1 MKEVDNRGAHYYLC
15 LYWAEALAAKDPSW
29 QQLAADLRDAEQTVV
44 KDFVD
49 CQGVAVDIGMFFLPA
64 LLIIIS

>member
-1 MKEVDNRGAHYYLC
+1 MDNRGAHYYLC

-49 CQGVAVDIGMFFLPA
+49 CQGVAVDIGM
-64 LLIIIS
+64 ISLK

>member
-1 MKEVDNRGAHYYLC
+1 MKELDNRGAHYYLC

-49 CQGVAVDIGMFFLPA
+49 CQGVAVDIGMYFFA
-64 LLIIIS
+64 SVAD